1 MFLLN
6 HVGVKPTPQGK
17 GLSEDPYLCGEF
29 INAAA
34 EGVQSAGVM
43 PCVSE
48 FIDIKESAG
57 ISERDYSARTIEEIY
72 LAPIRRLP
80 QSGISYCQPTKDL
93 SDSAAEAIVETLQ
106 DKIGKSG
113 YFIDNRIESLAL
125 GAILSEGDEARILD
139 LYETGKDRTGGSE
152 AIGEILSDTVL
163 NEMADKVIDFAIN
176 CSVTDKKETETGSDE
191 LALRAAEEMAKAMD
205 DKAFAKKCRKLFEQ
219 GSAWMDANLFN
230 GEYYEHKITDPE
242 TFEFLDMDDPNV
254 QIPAF
259 QLGKGCLVDQLVGQY
274 MAHICGLGYLGNEA
288 HIRTTLQSIMKYNY
302 VPDFSRHFNNMRS
315 YVMGNEAG
323 LLMASW
329 PKGRLEVPFPYFAE
343 VMTGFEYCAAV
354 SMLYEGMEDEALTC
368 IRAIR
373 DRFDGA
379 KRNPFSEPECGH
391 HYARSMASWAA
402 VLALSDFHYSG
413 VEQQM
418 SFTSQPG
425 TYFWSNGSAW
435 GLCTISASD
444 ATLKVLKGSLSLK
457 KFQVGDKTIKLK
469 NVNLKAGDEK
479 TMEL

>member
-1 MFLLN
+1 M
-6 HVGVKPTPQGK
+6 G
-17 GLSEDPYLCGEF
+17 
-29 INAAA
+29 
-34 EGVQSAGVM
+34 
-43 PCVSE
+43 
-48 FIDIKESAG
+48 
-57 ISERDYSARTIEEIY
+57 
-72 LAPIRRLP
+72 
-80 QSGISYCQPTKDL
+80 
-93 SDSAAEAIVETLQ
+93 
-106 DKIGKSG
+106 
-113 YFIDNRIESLAL
+113 
-125 GAILSEGDEARILD
+125 
-139 LYETGKDRTGGSE
+139 
-152 AIGEILSDTVL
+152 
-163 NEMADKVIDFAIN
+163 
-176 CSVTDKKETETGSDE
+176 
-191 LALRAAEEMAKAMD
+191 ALRAAEEMAKAMD
-205 DKAFAKKCRKLFEQ
+205 DKAFAKKCHELFEQ

-230 GEYYEHKITDPE
+230 GEYYEHKITDPK

-274 MAHICGLGYLGNEA
+274 MAHICGLGYLGNKE
-288 HIRTTLQSIMKYNY
+288 HIRTTLKNIMKYNY

-315 YVMGNEAG
+315 YVMGDEAG

-379 KRNPFSEPECGH
+379 KRNPFSEAECGH

-435 GLCTISASD
+435 GLCTISASK